1 MNKPAFI
8 KTNSSVTCVYNG
20 KSYTM
25 HSTNANFKQVVS
37 ALKRGDG
44 ALAVK
49 LFDIKEA
56 ISQFTKNVV
65 KIVNGQVVYN
75 GEVVH
80 NTVCDR
86 ILSHM
91 REGKSARPLIR
102 FLEKLLKNTSYRVR
116 KQLYKFLEHE
126 NIPIAEDGDI
136 LAYKSVR
143 PNWTDWHT
151 GTFNNSIGKTI
162 EIPRGNVN
170 DDPNIGC
177 AMGCHV
183 GAHSYALN
191 FNNSEGR
198 HLIVCKVNPADVVSV
213 PTDCSHQKIR
223 CCKYTVVGEVDSN
236 NQPLTKKV
244 YRVEKNTNTLQSI
257 WNKRDSKGRFCK
269 QS

>member
-65 KIVNGQVVYN
+65 KIVNGQVMYN

-116 KQLYKFLEHE
+116 EQLYKFLEHE

-143 PNWTDWHT
+143 PNWTDWWT
-151 GTFNNSIGKTI
+151 GTISNAIGQSPSM
-162 EIPRGNVN
+162 PRENVC

-177 AMGCHV
+177 AAGL
-183 GAHSYALN
+183 HSGSFTYSYDY
-191 FNNSEGR
+191 NNSLGR
-198 HLIVCKVNPADVVSV
+198 HLIIVKINPSDVVSI
-213 PTDCSHQKIR
+213 PQDCSYRKMR
-223 CCKYTVVGEVDSN
+223 CCKYTVVGEIDEN
-236 NQPLTKKV
+236 QQPLNKKQ
-244 YRVEKNTNTLQSI
+244 YRIDKKTNTLSSKL
-257 WNKRDSKGRFCK
+257 KRDHLGRFCK
-269 QS
+269 